1 MKPTHPTRRHLL
13 ALGAAALT
21 SPFAG
26 AVRAQSGWPGKPIK
40 IVVAYSAGGDTDVLA
55 RVFGKELSER
65 VHQPVIVE
73 NRTGAGGMIGT
84 SLVAHAPAD
93 GYTLLLAP
101 NTVAITPLV
110 LKNASGAMY
119 NPVTDLTP
127 IVQLASQSLFV
138 VVNAQTGVTSMDEL
152 VAAAKT
158 GRLQSYAS
166 PGYGTPM
173 HILAELF
180 GKSAGVQLTQV
191 PFQGSAP
198 AVPALVGRQVPL
210 MFTTL
215 GPVDGFIRDGKLR
228 VLAVAD
234 LKRSPLRPDVPTLDE
249 LGYKGAEVGAWQA
262 MMAPAGLPDALVRE
276 LNKHF
281 NQILQLPTIRE
292 RMTTMF
298 VVPAGGDAASMGRL
312 VADDYRRYAKI
323 VDEFKIRAG

>member
-1 MKPTHPTRRHLL
+1 MHSTHPTRRHLL
-13 ALGAAALT
+13 ALGAAAFT
-21 SPFAG
+21 ASFAG
-26 AVRAQSGWPGKPIK
+26 TARAQTGWPDKPIK
-40 IVVAYSAGGDTDVLA
+40 IIVAYSAGGDTDVLA
-55 RVFGKELSER
+55 RVFGKELSAR
-65 VHQPVIVE
+65 IHQPVLVE
-73 NRTGAGGMIGT
+73 NRTGASGMIGT
-84 SLVAHAPAD
+84 SLVAHAPPD

-119 NPVTDLTP
+119 NPVSDLAP
-127 IVQLASQSLFV
+127 IIQLGSQSLFV
-138 VVNAQTGVTSMDEL
+138 VVNAQTGVRSVDEL
-152 VAAAKT
+152 VAAAKA
-158 GRLQSYAS
+158 GRIQSYAS

-180 GKSAGVQLTQV
+180 AKSAGVQLTQV

-198 AVPALVGRQVPL
+198 AVPALVGGQVPM

-215 GPVDGFIRDGKLR
+215 GPVDGFLREGKLR

-234 LKRSPLRPDVPTLDE
+234 PKRSPLRPDVPTLTE

-262 MMAPAGLPDALVRE
+262 MMGPAGLPDTLVRE
-276 LNKHF
+276 LNRHF
-281 NQILQLPTIRE
+281 NEILQMPSIRE

-312 VADDYRRYAKI
+312 VADDYRRYARI
-323 VDEFKIRAG
+323 VDEFKIHAS